1 MLKTVWMSAALMT
14 LVAMPGAARA
24 GWVIEWKSTPIR
36 GDARQDSQRSTA
48 YVEDNKMKMEQPHIV
63 TVYDYDKQRFTVL
76 NPATRFFWTGS
87 LDDYVLKSATR
98 RQQQLSKSY
107 GSNKKDDDPLP
118 KLDLEDLPEVTVEL
132 SGETKEIAGYQ
143 TTKYVVKINDELFQE
158 VWVAPELDLTNDIDP
173 EKYVKYQQKTSRGMI
188 GASSKPFNAMYR
200 SPAYLD
206 LLRKGFALETLTN
219 HIAGSFE
226 QSARSV
232 RKSSVDSS
240 TFEAPEDYRRVR
252 LDDVFKMP
260 EEE

>member
-1 MLKTVWMSAALMT
+1 MLKKVWMGAALT
-14 LVAMPGAARA
+14 ALVAAPGVARA
-24 GWVIEWKSTPIR
+24 GWVIEWKSTPVR
-36 GDARQDSQRSTA
+36 KEVRQDSQRSTA
-48 YVEDNKMKMEQPHIV
+48 YIEDNKMKMEQERIV

-76 NPATRFFWTGS
+76 NPSTRFFWSGS
-87 LDDYVLKSATR
+87 VDDYVLKSATR
-98 RQQQLSKSY
+98 RQQQLAKSY
-107 GSNKKDDDPLP
+107 GSKKSDDALPELDP
-118 KLDLEDLPEVTVEL
+118 DDLPEVTVEL

-143 TTKYVVKINDELFQE
+143 TTKYVVKINEELFQE
-158 VWVAPELDLTNDIDP
+158 MWVAPELDLTDDIDP
-173 EKYVKYQQKTSRGMI
+173 KKYVEYQQKTSRGMI

-206 LLRKGFALETLTN
+206 LLRKGFALETSTN

-240 TFEAPEDYRRVR
+240 SFEAPKDYRRVR